1 MKTNKH
7 KTLLL
12 AKNQRTLD
20 SHDLVRKFA
29 YSPGTAR
36 SYLSHLGWQGLLKRE
51 NRKYSLTEKGHS
63 RLRYFAIF
71 GCPHPMCP
79 LCKGK
84 MGNLTC
90 PNCENRIPREKARI
104 LKQRNYL
111 LVVRQAGV
119 YCHFCLAMILDEVHA
134 IRLRIRPEE

>member
-12 AKNQRTLD
+12 AKSQTTLD

-36 SYLSHLGWQGLLKRE
+36 SYLSHLGRQGLLKRE
-51 NRKYSLTEKGHS
+51 NRKYALTEKGRS
-63 RLRYFAIF
+63 RIRYFAIF
-71 GCPHPMCP
+71 GCPRPTCP

-84 MGNLTC
+84 AGHLTC
-90 PNCENRIPREKARI
+90 PICVSRIQTEKARI
-104 LKQRNYL
+104 LRQRDYQL
-111 LVVRQAGV
+111 AVRKAGV
-119 YCHFCLAMILDEVHA
+119 YCDFCSEMILDEVQA
-134 IRLRIRPEE
+134 KRLGIRSQE